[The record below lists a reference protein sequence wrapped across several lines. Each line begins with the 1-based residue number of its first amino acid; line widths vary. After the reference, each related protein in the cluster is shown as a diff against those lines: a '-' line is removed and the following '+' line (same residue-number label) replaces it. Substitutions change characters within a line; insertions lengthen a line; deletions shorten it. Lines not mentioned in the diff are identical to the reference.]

1 MVAGALGSAVA
12 LDGPPLHLQ
21 HLAGYRGHER
31 PERPGRPHRNGL
43 RWRRGRGLR
52 GSAEPG
58 TGTDLPE
65 EPAAETPIE
74 PDDGQYGADDDQYE
88 TEDPTTVSP
97 EADDTVI
104 LPDTGGPNPAALA
117 LPSLVLLLATGLLA
131 FRVVRRD

>member
-1 MVAGALGSAVA
+1 MARRCIFSISRAIADTSDPSG
-12 LDGPPLHLQ
+12 LDGPIGTAFDGEEGVACEDLPS
-21 HLAGYRGHER
+21 R
-31 PERPGRPHRNGL
+31 
-43 RWRRGRGLR
+43 
-52 GSAEPG
+52 G